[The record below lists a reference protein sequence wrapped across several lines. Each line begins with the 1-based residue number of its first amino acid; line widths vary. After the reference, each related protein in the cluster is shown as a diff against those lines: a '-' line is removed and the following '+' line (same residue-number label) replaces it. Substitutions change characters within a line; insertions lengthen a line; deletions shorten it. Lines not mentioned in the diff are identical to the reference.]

1 MEISLRVMKKS
12 MLSGY
17 ANDASASR
25 DKPIYSHGTVSQ
37 DDLSIT
43 PRVPALTPPPLLLQS
58 ITALL
63 FIVAG
68 DPLSLTRLLITHLHI
83 KMTPL

>member
-12 MLSGY
+12 MLSEY

-25 DKPIYSHGTVSQ
+25 DKPIYSHRTVSQ

-43 PRVPALTPPPLLLQS
+43 PRVPALNPLLLQS
-58 ITALL
+58 LVALL
-63 FIVAG
+63 FIVAR
-68 DPLSLTRLLITHLHI
+68 DPL
-83 KMTPL
+83 PQYGF

>member
-43 PRVPALTPPPLLLQS
+43 PCVPALTPLLLQS
-58 ITALL
+58 SAALL
-63 FIVAG
+63 FIVAR
-68 DPLSLTRLLITHLHI
+68 DPLSQYGF
-83 KMTPL
+83 